1 MREWQSQSH
10 VRWYCR
16 YQVVIVPKYRKKAI
30 YGVLRKQIGGVL
42 KDLCS
47 QFGVERVE
55 GHAMPDPVHLCLGI
69 PPKRSVAYR
78 VGRLKGKSA
87 VRIHRDFIRG
97 RGSAKGF
104 HFWSTGCCVSTVG
117 LDEAKVRHCIRHQE
131 ENDRRQEEF
140 ELTD

>member
-16 YQVVIVPKYRKKAI
+16 YYVVIVPKYRKKAI

-47 QFGVERVE
+47 RFGVELVE
-55 GHAMPDPVHLCLGI
+55 GHAMPDHVHLCLGI
-69 PPKRSVAYR
+69 APKLSVAYT

-97 RGSAKGF
+97 RGNAKGF
-104 HFWSTGCCVSTVG
+104 HSWSTGYCVSTVG
-117 LDEAKVRHCIRHQE
+117 LDEAKVRHYIRHQE
-131 ENDRRQEEF
+131 EQDRRQEEF
-140 ELTD
+140 DLTD